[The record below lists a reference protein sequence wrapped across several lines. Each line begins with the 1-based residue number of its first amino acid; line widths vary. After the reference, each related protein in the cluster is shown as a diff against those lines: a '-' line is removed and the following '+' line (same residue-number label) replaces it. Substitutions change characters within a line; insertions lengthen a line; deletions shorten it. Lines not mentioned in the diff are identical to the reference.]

1 MKATRKDFVQS
12 LRFCKSNENLIR
24 NNNLVNALRSKN
36 MYQFWK
42 EVRNPK
48 KEVQTI
54 SDTIDGNDNDD
65 DIANV
70 FL

>member
-12 LRFCKSNENLIR
+12 LRLCKFNENLIR

-42 EVRNPK
+42 EVRNQK
-48 KEVQTI
+48 KDAQTI
-54 SDTIDGNDNDD
+54 SVIIDGNDNDD

-70 FL
+70 F